1 MIMRYQ
7 EIKEQLIQKISQLE
21 SGTRLPSRPTL
32 CNQLDTNRTTL
43 DRAIKE
49 LEGDGLV
56 KRREYLEVPVRVEY
70 EITEPCRRLIPIL
83 DQLGDWSMTL

>member
-1 MIMRYQ
+1 MRYQ

-49 LEGDGLV
+49 LEGEGVLYSRNGSGTYVVGLV
-56 KRREYLEVPVRVEY
+56 NGKV
-70 EITEPCRRLIPIL
+70 
-83 DQLGDWSMTL
+83 